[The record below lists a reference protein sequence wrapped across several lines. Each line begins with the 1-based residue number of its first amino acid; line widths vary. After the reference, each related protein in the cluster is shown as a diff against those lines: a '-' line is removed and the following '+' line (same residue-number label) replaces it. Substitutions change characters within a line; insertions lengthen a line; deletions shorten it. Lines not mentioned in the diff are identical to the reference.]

1 MMTEEQIIARL
12 QAVRLDRPR
21 QPPPPKLAA
30 VKAEER
36 FAEAN
41 QPTVAVI
48 DAATAGN
55 DALARR
61 MQQEAAQAEK
71 VRMRYQSELDRWWQS
86 KLDAEAALDDGYDY
100 STGYKERRYKVT
112 CHRGPGDPD
121 WGAVI

>member
-21 QPPPPKLAA
+21 QPPPPKPAA

-61 MQQEAAQAEK
+61 MEAERKELAQENLRA
-71 VRMRYQSELDRWWQS
+71 RYQQELDRWWQS
-86 KLDAEAALDDGYDY
+86 KLDAEAALDDGYVNV
-100 STGYKERRYKVT
+100 GGFRERRRPT

-121 WGAVI
+121 WGR

>member
-21 QPPPPKLAA
+21 QPAPPKPAA

-41 QPTVAVI
+41 QPTVAII

-86 KLDAEAALDDGYDY
+86 KLDAEAALDDGYVEI
-100 STGYKERRYKVT
+100 GGFREPRYRTT
-112 CHRGPGDPD
+112 CHRGKGDPD
-121 WGAVI
+121 YGTY

>member
-61 MQQEAAQAEK
+61 MEAERKELAQENLRA
-71 VRMRYQSELDRWWQS
+71 RYQQELDRWWQS
-86 KLDAEAALDDGYDY
+86 KLDAEAALDDGYVNV
-100 STGYKERRYKVT
+100 GGFRERRRPT
-112 CHRGPGDPD
+112 GHRGPGDPD
-121 WGAVI
+121 WGR

>member
-48 DAATAGN
+48 DASTAGN

-61 MQQEAAQAEK
+61 MEAERKELAQENLRA
-71 VRMRYQSELDRWWQS
+71 RYQQELDRWWQS
-86 KLDAEAALDDGYDY
+86 KLDAEAALDDGYVNV
-100 STGYKERRYKVT
+100 GGFRERRRPT
-112 CHRGPGDPD
+112 CH
-121 WGAVI
+121 